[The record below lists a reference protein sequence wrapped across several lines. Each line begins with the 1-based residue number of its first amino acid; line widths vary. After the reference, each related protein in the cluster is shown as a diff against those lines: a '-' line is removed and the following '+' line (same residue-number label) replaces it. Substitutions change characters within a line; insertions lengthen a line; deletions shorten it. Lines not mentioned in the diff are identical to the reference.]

1 MSPTLKAVAQELIE
15 AIFSVV
21 SGSGT
26 ESDKVAKLERATAA
40 IASETAAE
48 AAIDAGL
55 KVL

>member
-1 MSPTLKAVAQELIE
+1 MSPALKVVAQELVE
-15 AIFSVV
+15 AIFAVV
-21 SGSGT
+21 SGPGT

-40 IASETAAE
+40 IVSETAAE